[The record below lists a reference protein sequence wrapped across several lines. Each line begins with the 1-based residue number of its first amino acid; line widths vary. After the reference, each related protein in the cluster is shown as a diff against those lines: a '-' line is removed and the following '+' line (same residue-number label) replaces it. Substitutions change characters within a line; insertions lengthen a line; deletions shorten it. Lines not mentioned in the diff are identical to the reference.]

1 MRGSTDRE
9 GSVWATGKSHIS
21 LEAMPCVKE
30 SSLCVCWCWL
40 WASPGRT
47 DAGNS
52 EVTGPVT
59 STPAIVVPIS
69 VNRADRRRASNQPD
83 GGSSVKVTR
92 AISIRMTAV
101 PTSAPLR
108 VQQVTRV
115 AGNSE
120 VTGPV
125 TSMPTTAAR
134 ISVNRRTRPRGSDD
148 DRAGRWR
155 EHPARTVKGRTGVLP
170 FRLYTASSVPDSV
183 SAIGVLLTGR
193 AS

>member
-1 MRGSTDRE
+1 MRQGVIALCLLVLAVGLSGQDGRWKLGGDGSCYFD
-9 GSVWATGKSHIS
+9 
-21 LEAMPCVKE
+21 
-30 SSLCVCWCWL
+30 
-40 WASPGRT
+40 AS
-47 DAGNS
+47 DS
-52 EVTGPVT
+52 GPNQCEPSR
-59 STPAIVVPIS
+59 STPGQQSAGRWKLGESDTCYFDSNDSGP
-69 VNRADRRRASNQPD
+69 DR
-83 GGSSVKVTR
+83 
-92 AISIRMTAV
+92 
-101 PTSAPLR
+101 PLR

-120 VTGPV
+120 VTGRV